1 MQLPVMPSL
10 SQITIS
16 CGAKPLSIVSESD
29 RTCLLYLTYTPGCVE
44 ILRMEY
50 DGILKYKFISIF
62 TYSHVGFLF
71 EHTEI
76 LDRHIGH
83 NFKIFF
89 YALCANSLPTSN
101 SFVLMN
107 C

>member
-1 MQLPVMPSL
+1 MF
-10 SQITIS
+10 II
-16 CGAKPLSIVSESD
+16 AKPLSIVSESD

-50 DGILKYKFISIF
+50 DGILKCKFISIF
-62 TYSHVGFLF
+62 MYSHVGFLF

-89 YALCANSLPTSN
+89 MLYVPIPFLHLIASC
-101 SFVLMN
+101 
-107 C
+107 